1 MEFIQIFNSAT
12 EGRFG
17 PACSVATRAP
27 NTHATMHRCAVK
39 FEKHVLS
46 FFKVC
51 TMNIKQPP
59 EVHIATCLESAL
71 QSLLYAALCGML
83 MTI

>member
-1 MEFIQIFNSAT
+1 MQLEADLAQLVQWPP
-12 EGRFG
+12 G
-17 PACSVATRAP
+17 PTI
-27 NTHATMHRCAVK
+27 HMQRCTDVQRSLK
-39 FEKHVLS
+39 NMFYL
-46 FFKVC
+46 FKEC

-59 EVHIATCLESAL
+59 EVHIATRLKSAL

>member
-1 MEFIQIFNSAT
+1 MEFIQIFNRAV

-17 PACSVATRAP
+17 LACSVPTRAH
-27 NTHATMHRCAVK
+27 NTHATMHKCAVK

-46 FFKVC
+46 FFKVH

-59 EVHIATCLESAL
+59 EVHVATRLESAL
-71 QSLLYAALCGML
+71 QSLL
-83 MTI
+83 